1 METCLVPATLR
12 SISHLPPAQDTVE
25 NKKITIYKYESHGG
39 TELHVIISHRSS
51 GPLLD
56 SGAPQDKRTE
66 VGVSE

>member
-12 SISHLPPAQDTVE
+12 SISQLHPAQETMEV
-25 NKKITIYKYESHGG
+25 IYKLSLRKG
-39 TELHVIISHRSS
+39 LKCMNVIISHRSS
-51 GPLLD
+51 GPLLH